1 MDSPRQYQSLIAG
14 SDWQFKTITSLPPKQ
29 FSCRHN
35 PGRLESVGVPSTTS
49 AGKGAGA
56 LSCAQ
61 VQMVFIKRQ
70 RDSIRSSSELGG
82 AVRAVRSSQGMSL
95 KVTLAWFR
103 RVRQFLKA
111 RSGSLPFVAIGEA
124 EWELRVTEDP
134 KDRQGSDRP
143 FPARWRR
150 WRVQVSRRSWRLP
163 RPPSRRRMRA
173 IRFPLLHCHLRHPQH
188 RTPGADGYFWQRRWL
203 A

>member
-1 MDSPRQYQSLIAG
+1 M
-14 SDWQFKTITSLPPKQ
+14 WEF
-29 FSCRHN
+29 H
-35 PGRLESVGVPSTTS
+35 
-49 AGKGAGA
+49 
-56 LSCAQ
+56 
-61 VQMVFIKRQ
+61 RQ
-70 RDSIRSSSELGG
+70 RLRERGQEHFLARKFKWFSSNASEIRIRSSSELGG